1 MSGGESFQKLELSI
15 SDKVVGKN
23 RYLSE
28 LQRSLGLF
36 LLCFHCLNNITA
48 LCVMLSLLCPW
59 SQQLCTGT
67 VVYELCIMRNY
78 QTTGNFSTNE
88 FF

>member
-48 LCVMLSLLCPW
+48 LCVMRYVIIVMALV
-59 SQQLCTGT
+59 TTT
-67 VVYELCIMRNY
+67 VYCYGSCL
-78 QTTGNFSTNE
+78 
-88 FF
+88 